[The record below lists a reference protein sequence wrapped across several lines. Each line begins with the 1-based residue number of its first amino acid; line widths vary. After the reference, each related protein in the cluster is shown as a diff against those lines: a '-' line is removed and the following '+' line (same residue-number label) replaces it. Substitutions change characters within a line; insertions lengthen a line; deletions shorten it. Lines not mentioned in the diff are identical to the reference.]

1 MANEWRLIYNPNAD
15 TADLV
20 ALPTAVAEGK
30 IAGRYMMAAKAASE
44 TVIIQ
49 HVKKRGVVVG
59 SEVFVD
65 RAEAEK
71 TGVEVVVQPRAGR
84 GALKPAGTIPLQEL
98 MLKAKDD
105 FETETVAGDETAC
118 LIYTSGTT
126 GKPKG
131 VILTHKNFITECE
144 LTEQVIK
151 TTPED
156 RFATLVPFF
165 HIYGLTC
172 GLVVS
177 VYRGLSSVLIPQYTP
192 RQFLKSMAE
201 NKITVVIAIPTQYF
215 HLLMAARRQPPSPR
229 PNLRYCVSGAAAL
242 PVNIIENFKEVFG
255 VTIIEGYGMTETTAA
270 VALNPP
276 EKIKPG
282 SIGLPLAGIELT
294 VVDDQGKRLETGKA
308 GEIIIKGAVLFKG
321 YYNLPQD
328 TAQALKNGWLYTG
341 DIGYRDEDGYF
352 FITDRK
358 KDIIIKGGFN
368 ISPKEVED
376 LLANHPK
383 IKEAAVVGF
392 KEKEGREEG
401 IKAYVVLEDG
411 SVATVEEILEYC
423 RKSLAPHKTPDYVEF
438 KDDLPKSA
446 TGKVLRKELK
456 PGHKDERLIEK
467 EEQ

>member
-1 MANEWRLIYNPNAD
+1 MANEWRLLFNPNAD
-15 TADLV
+15 TADLL

-30 IAGRYMMAAKAASE
+30 IAGRYMLAAKSAPE
-44 TVIIQ
+44 TIIIQ

-71 TGVEVVVQPRAGR
+71 AGIEVVVQPHAGR
-84 GALKPAGTIPLQEL
+84 GALKPAETIQLQEL

-105 FETETVAGDETAC
+105 FKAEPVAEDETAC

-131 VILTHKNFITECE
+131 VILTHKNFLTECE

-151 TTPED
+151 TTPDD

-165 HIYGLTC
+165 HIYGLAC

-177 VYRGLSSVLIPQYTP
+177 LYRGLSSVVIPQYTP
-192 RQFLKSMAE
+192 RQFLKSIAE
-201 NKITVVIAIPTQYF
+201 NKITVLVAIPTQYF
-215 HLLMAARRQPPSPR
+215 HLLIAARRQPPSPK

-242 PVNIIENFKEVFG
+242 PVSIIENFKEVFG

-282 SIGLPLAGIELT
+282 SIGVPLHGIELEII
-294 VVDDQGKRLETGKA
+294 DDQGKQLATGKA
-308 GEIIIKGAVLFKG
+308 GEIIIKGAVVFKG

-328 TAQALKNGWLYTG
+328 TAQTLRNDWLYTG
-341 DIGYRDEDGYF
+341 DIGYKDEDGYF

-376 LLANHPK
+376 LLVEHPK
-383 IKEAAVVGF
+383 IKEAAVIGF
-392 KEKEGREEG
+392 KEKAGREEG

-423 RKSLAPHKTPDYVEF
+423 RKNLAPHKTPDSVEF
-438 KDDLPKSA
+438 KEDLPKSA

-456 PGHKDERLIEK
+456 PDHKDERLLEK
-467 EEQ
+467 NE